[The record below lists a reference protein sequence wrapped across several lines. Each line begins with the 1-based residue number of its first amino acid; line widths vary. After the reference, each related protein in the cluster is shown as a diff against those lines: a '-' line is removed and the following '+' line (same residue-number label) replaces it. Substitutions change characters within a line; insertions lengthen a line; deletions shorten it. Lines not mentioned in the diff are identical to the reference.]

1 MSSENTVQNE
11 SKELFIWK
19 KEHEEYFLK
28 ELLVAEPYMHEPKSA
43 ERGQKWK
50 IIMENLNKLEK
61 SKFRVTVRSVRDRF
75 TKMVERYKKLE
86 KEEDNASGIAGA
98 EFDEV
103 YQGMMDIFERMDEAK
118 QIWEYENEA
127 EKEKQATENFKAEDM
142 RKKLLRNK
150 ESLSETR
157 KRKEEEGE
165 EGVKPRRKRKTT
177 EAFSPCQEGLKI
189 KKRKFGKRNAIERS

>member
-1 MSSENTVQNE
+1 
-11 SKELFIWK
+11 
-19 KEHEEYFLK
+19 
-28 ELLVAEPYMHEPKSA
+28 
-43 ERGQKWK
+43 
-50 IIMENLNKLEK
+50 MENLNKLAK
-61 SKFRVTVRSVRDRF
+61 PKFRVTVRSVRDRF

-103 YQGMMDIFERMDEAK
+103 YQGMVDIFERMDEAK

-127 EKEKQATENFKAEDM
+127 EKEKQATENSKAEYM
-142 RKKLLRNK
+142 RKKAT

-157 KRKEEEGE
+157 KRKEKEG

-177 EAFSPCQEGLKI
+177 EAFSLCQEGLKI
-189 KKRKFGKRNAIERS
+189 KRKFGKRNAIERS

>member
-28 ELLVAEPYMHEPKSA
+28 ELLIAEPYMHKPKST

-50 IIMENLNKLEK
+50 VIMKNLNKLEK

-75 TKMVERYKKLE
+75 TKMVERYEKLE

-103 YQGMMDIFERMDEAK
+103 YEGMMDIFERMDEAK

-127 EKEKQATENFKAEDM
+127 EKEKQATENSKTENM
-142 RKKLLRNK
+142 RKKLLK
-150 ESLSETR
+150 
-157 KRKEEEGE
+157 
-165 EGVKPRRKRKTT
+165 
-177 EAFSPCQEGLKI
+177 A
-189 KKRKFGKRNAIERS
+189 

>member
-1 MSSENTVQNE
+1 MMSSENTVQNE

-28 ELLVAEPYMHEPKSA
+28 ELLVAEPYMHKPKSA

-61 SKFRVTVRSVRDRF
+61 PKFRVTVRSVRDRF

-127 EKEKQATENFKAEDM
+127 EKEKQATENSKAEHM
-142 RKKLLRNK
+142 RKKAT

-177 EAFSPCQEGLKI
+177 ETFSLCQEGLKI
-189 KKRKFGKRNAIERS
+189 KKKVWKEKCN

>member
-11 SKELFIWK
+11 SELFIWK

-28 ELLVAEPYMHEPKSA
+28 EILVAEPYMHKPKSA
-43 ERGQKWK
+43 EQGQKWK

-61 SKFRVTVRSVRDRF
+61 PKFRVTVRSVRDRF
-75 TKMVERYKKLE
+75 TKMVERFKKLE
-86 KEEDNASGIAGA
+86 KEEDNASGITGA

-127 EKEKQATENFKAEDM
+127 EKEKQATENSKAEDM
-142 RKKLLRNK
+142 RKNAT

-165 EGVKPRRKRKTT
+165 E
-177 EAFSPCQEGLKI
+177 
-189 KKRKFGKRNAIERS
+189 